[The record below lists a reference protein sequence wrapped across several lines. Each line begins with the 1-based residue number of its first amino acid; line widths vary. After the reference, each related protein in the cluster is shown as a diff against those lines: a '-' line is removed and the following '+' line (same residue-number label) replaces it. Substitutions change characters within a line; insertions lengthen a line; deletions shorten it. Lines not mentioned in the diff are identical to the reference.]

1 MGYSHRV
8 AKSWTQL
15 SDLVCTHEAELLG
28 SIGRWHPMLLQDQGE
43 LGLKML
49 LGGLPWQV
57 QWLRLCMS
65 NAGGLD
71 LTPGQR
77 TKIPHDARH
86 STRCQC
92 VDFSL
97 LCPRP
102 VIPIPGP
109 SHSPSALL
117 SLYLQGQTTTYPAPD
132 FSMTGLPS
140 ALAPTASSPW
150 DHRGPFQL
158 QIRPHGSAN
167 PIAS

>member
-1 MGYSHRV
+1 MPGESHGQRSLVGYSHRV

-43 LGLKML
+43 LGLKMI

-97 LCPRP
+97 LRP
-102 VIPIPGP
+102 HPIIPTP
-109 SHSPSALL
+109 
-117 SLYLQGQTTTYPAPD
+117 
-132 FSMTGLPS
+132 
-140 ALAPTASSPW
+140 SSP
-150 DHRGPFQL
+150 HLVLHTAPQL
-158 QIRPHGSAN
+158 CCHSISRVRPPLTLPLTSQ
-167 PIAS
+167 